1 MDQRERDQAYDDNRR
16 HLLDLLTKKAFAK
29 RQVTL
34 SSGKTSDFY
43 IDCKK
48 ALTGKGLRHVGEMF
62 FEQIERR
69 FTAWTADFSLKDIV
83 GVGGLTMGADPL
95 AVATVFAAQ
104 RRCFFELS
112 PFYIRKEPKKHGTEA
127 WLEGPDFQPGA
138 KVVIVE
144 DVITTGAST
153 IKAIERA
160 RVHKLEP
167 MLVLALVDRCEEN
180 GRQNI
185 EALHVPVQP
194 LFTRADFPT

>member
-1 MDQRERDQAYDDNRR
+1 MDQRERGQAYDDNRR
-16 HLLDLLTKKAFAK
+16 LLLELLTTKAFAK
-29 RQVTL
+29 RKVTL
-34 SSGKTSDFY
+34 SSGKESDFY

-48 ALTGKGLRHVGEMF
+48 ALTGEGLRLIGAMF
-62 FEQIERR
+62 FDQIERR
-69 FTAWTADFSLKDIV
+69 YTTWTAVKDIV

-95 AVATVFAAQ
+95 AVATTFAAQ
-104 RRCFFELS
+104 RRCHFELS

-127 WLEGPDFQPGA
+127 WLEGPDFPAGA
-138 KVVIVE
+138 KVIIVE

-160 RVHKLEP
+160 RIHKLEP
-167 MLVLALVDRCEEN
+167 ILVLALVDRCEEN

-194 LFTRADFPT
+194 LFTRADFPI